1 MAKQPTWGECLHYT
15 LKYKDTWRNG
25 GGRKSAI
32 TYSGYFTDFQGDSF
46 PVSRI
51 TPPLMTRLCV
61 ELENQGRTNATINR
75 FISAVSTVLK
85 FCVDEQLIKLDVP
98 RFQRRREAE
107 TMRKWF
113 TKDQVKLICKEAEE
127 TWQREDL
134 SDIVL
139 FAALTGMRQGE
150 ILRLQVKNVD
160 FITNNIHVGTK
171 PTDTTK
177 NGTYRAIPIHP
188 ELEHMLV
195 NRTKD
200 KHPNSLVFGNDWKNK
215 NGTPDKD
222 VLLRAFKNVIN
233 NSRVNLKSEEG
244 YCFHSLRHSFG
255 TWHFASGSK
264 PRQVMDLMGHKNIV
278 TTLIYGKATDEGK
291 REAINNLAY

>member
-1 MAKQPTWGECLHYT
+1 MAKQPTWGECMHYT

-25 GGRKSAI
+25 GGRRSAMV
-32 TYSGYFTDFQGDSF
+32 YSGYFSDLQGDTF

-61 ELENQGRTNATINR
+61 ELERQGRTNATINR

-85 FCVDEQLIKLDVP
+85 FCKDEQLISIDVP
-98 RFQRRREAE
+98 RFQRRKEAE
-107 TMRKWF
+107 TMRQWY
-113 TKDQVKLICKEAEE
+113 TKDQVKWICKEAVE
-127 TWQREDL
+127 TWQRQDL
-134 SDIVL
+134 ADIVL

-150 ILRLQVKNVD
+150 ILRLKAKHVD
-160 FITNNIHVGTK
+160 FITNNVHVGTK
-171 PTDTTK
+171 PLDTTK

-188 ELEHMLV
+188 ELEQMLTE
-195 NRTKD
+195 RTKNAA
-200 KHPNSLVFGNDWKNK
+200 PNDLVFGNDWVNK
-215 NGTPDKD
+215 DQ
-222 VLLRAFKNVIN
+222 LLRAFKNVIN
-233 NSRVNLKSEEG
+233 RSCNLKSEDG

-264 PRQVMDLMGHKNIV
+264 PRQIMDLMGHKNIV